1 MIGCWRRA
9 GARRAAG
16 RGAAGAGQ
24 QGCART
30 SARSPGR
37 GRSRFGRVGGSGGS
51 GGRNGGRNGVGGAS
65 EASWANVGDGG
76 ECNDEDGDGGE
87 RRAAAK
93 GERWRR
99 PRQTSLHG
107 RREVRPRASRGARRG
122 SRGHC
127 GTASAAAPAQ
137 GTAQCS
143 ASAPAMQTPGPSE
156 RAAAFATSAR
166 RRRSL
171 CPINGSSD
179 MGFSPYH
186 APHARGLLNS
196 QRQTDSKRRSTENRL
211 LKGSC
216 HACNTKDRMQKM
228 QHVSP
233 SAGGWLC

>member
-1 MIGCWRRA
+1 MRRSSIIGAWARASRVRRGRQPA
-9 GARRAAG
+9 LAPSRRAAG
-16 RGAAGAGQ
+16 GRARRRGCRSAGV
-24 QGCART
+24 CANICAV
-30 SARSPGR
+30 ARSR
-37 GRSRFGRVGGSGGS
+37 EIKVRSHRRQW
-51 GGRNGGRNGVGGAS
+51 RQRRAKRRAKRRRRRVGGAS
-65 EASWANVGDGG
+65 EASRANFGDAG
-76 ECNDEDGDGGE
+76 ECDDEDGDGGE

-93 GERWRR
+93 DERWRR

-107 RREVRPRASRGARRG
+107 RREVRPRASGGARRG

-143 ASAPAMQTPGPSE
+143 ASAPAMQTPGPIE

-186 APHARGLLNS
+186 APHAQG
-196 QRQTDSKRRSTENRL
+196 
-211 LKGSC
+211 C
-216 HACNTKDRMQKM
+216 
-228 QHVSP
+228 
-233 SAGGWLC
+233 